1 MQMISSQRHNEKG
14 AGMKK
19 ERKKG
24 RRSKKP
30 NKAIFEMMYYNPN
43 MTVYEIAQFYEVS
56 IHTIYKW
63 ASEYRKETA

>member
-1 MQMISSQRHNEKG
+1 
-14 AGMKK
+14 MKK

-30 NKAIFEMMYYNPN
+30 NKAMFEMMYYNPN